1 MSDAARTAYVD
12 AIKML
17 AQRELSEA
25 QIRQR
30 LARHGH
36 SADAVDAA
44 LDRLRETRAVDDTRV
59 AEAIARTQLST
70 KRRGVR
76 RAEQQI
82 AQAGISRET
91 ARRAVQAVSQSFDL
105 DAVLEGALAKRLR
118 GHRQIKDD
126 KDFRRLYRYLVGQG
140 FEPDRV
146 LAVLEKHKR
155 ATEKRDV

>member
-12 AIKML
+12 AVKML
-17 AQRELSEA
+17 ARRELSEA
-25 QIRQR
+25 QIRER
-30 LARHGH
+30 LARRRH
-36 SADAVDAA
+36 SAAAIDAA

-59 AEAIARTQLST
+59 AEAIVRNQLST
-70 KRRGVR
+70 KRRGTR

-105 DAVLEGALAKRLR
+105 DAVLEAALAKRLR
-118 GHRQIKDD
+118 GRTQIADD

-146 LAVLEKHKR
+146 LTILRKHKR
-155 ATEKRDV
+155 PLGE

>member
-12 AIKML
+12 AVKML
-17 AQRELSEA
+17 ARRELSEA
-25 QIRQR
+25 QIRER
-30 LARHGH
+30 LARHRH
-36 SADAVDAA
+36 SADAIDAA

-59 AEAIARTQLST
+59 AEAIARNQLST
-70 KRRGVR
+70 KRRGTR

-105 DAVLEGALAKRLR
+105 DAVLEAALAKRLR
-118 GHRQIKDD
+118 GRTQIADD

-146 LAVLEKHKR
+146 LTILRKHKR
-155 ATEKRDV
+155 PLGE

>member
-17 AQRELSEA
+17 ARRELSEA
-25 QIRQR
+25 QIRER
-30 LARHGH
+30 LARHHH
-36 SADAVDAA
+36 SADAIDAA

-70 KRRGVR
+70 KRRGTR

-82 AQAGISRET
+82 AEAGISRET

-105 DAVLEGALAKRLR
+105 DAVLEAALAKRLR
-118 GHRQIKDD
+118 GRQQIADD

-146 LAVLEKHKR
+146 LAILRKHKR
-155 ATEKRDV
+155 PPGE